1 MSTALTARILTTL
14 AAATLTA
21 SASLAG
27 VTTWTLDSAS
37 LQTASDI
44 DGYFW
49 RDYDSISPTVFA
61 TPVTEGLH
69 IVGGASDSDDRTVF
83 SIPAADFLTL
93 PGAPNNYRGSRLFL
107 SGQGTIDPTGWDPL
121 NDIIRT
127 TFGFG
132 FAFNSGELFLPEI
145 STSYF
150 LSNPQGD
157 FIAGV
162 GSGFGFDEPFLPN
175 GFGLGFAFEDR
186 FGNDISAATLIYWN
200 IAINFDW
207 TNADPSDTL
216 TFTIPDNSI
225 DINHIT
231 VPTPT
236 AAALLTLSALTAT
249 RRRR

>member
-1 MSTALTARILTTL
+1 MSTALTARILTSL

-27 VTTWTLDSAS
+27 ITTWDLSSVSLQSAS
-37 LQTASDI
+37 DA

-49 RDYDSISPTVFA
+49 QSYDSISA
-61 TPVTEGLH
+61 TAHATQVPDGLH
-69 IVGGASDSDDRTVF
+69 IVGGASGSSDRTVF

-93 PGAPNNYRGSRLFL
+93 PGAPNNYRGSRLLLTGF
-107 SGQGTIDPTGWDPL
+107 GTIDPTGWDPI

-127 TFGFG
+127 TFGFD
-132 FAFNSGELFLPEI
+132 FAFNSGELELYEV
-145 STSYF
+145 STSFF
-150 LSNPQGD
+150 LSNPNGD
-157 FIAGV
+157 FITGV
-162 GSGFGFDEPFLPN
+162 GSGTGFEEPFLPA

-186 FGNDISAATLIYWN
+186 FGSDISSASIIYWN
-200 IAINFDW
+200 IALNFDW

-216 TFTIPDNSI
+216 TFSIPDNSI
-225 DINHIT
+225 DINHLT

>member
-27 VTTWTLDSAS
+27 VTTWTLNSAS

-49 RDYDSISPTVFA
+49 RDYEGFSPTVFA

-69 IVGGASDSDDRTVF
+69 IVGGASDSADRTVF

-93 PGAPNNYRGSRLFL
+93 PGAPNNYRGSRLLL

-132 FAFNSGELFLPEI
+132 FTFNSGELFLHEVA
-145 STSYF
+145 TTYL

-162 GSGFGFDEPFLPN
+162 GSGFGFEEPFLPS

-186 FGNDISAATLIYWN
+186 FGNDISTATLIYWN
-200 IAINFDW
+200 IFINFDW
-207 TNADPSDTL
+207 TNADPNDTL
-216 TFTIPDNSI
+216 TFSIPDNSI